1 MKNTRTT
8 LSGLRLV
15 LVAKL
20 AGLGGVLAGSPAIAH
35 AAPQPAT
42 APAPASATAVAA
54 DSPHGEHHHDGA
66 HHPGGHHSDGAAG
79 GPLVHRF
86 ENAAKWAKQF
96 DDPKRDAWQKPK
108 EIVAAMQ
115 IRPGMTVAD
124 IGAGTGYLLPHLA
137 QAVGDKGKV
146 LALDIE
152 ASMVQYMKERATRE
166 RLSVVLAQQVSGDN
180 PQLPKQSVDRVLLLD
195 VWHHVPQ
202 RVEYARKL
210 LQGLTPGGEV
220 YIVDFA
226 KESLRGPPKH
236 HRLLPED
243 ILSELR
249 AAGLTAQI
257 VKESLP
263 DQFIVV
269 GKRPAET
276 APTQ

>member
-1 MKNTRTT
+1 M
-8 LSGLRLV
+8 
-15 LVAKL
+15 
-20 AGLGGVLAGSPAIAH
+20 AGAAATAD

-42 APAPASATAVAA
+42 PPASATAAA
-54 DSPHGEHHHDGA
+54 AGKPAVTPPDSAHGEHHHDGA
-66 HHPGGHHSDGAAG
+66 LHPGGHHPDDAAG

-96 DDPKRDAWQKPK
+96 DDPTRDAWQKPK

-115 IRPGMTVAD
+115 IKPGMTVAD
-124 IGAGTGYLLPHLA
+124 IGAGTGYLLPYLA

-166 RLSVVLAQQVSGDN
+166 RLSVVVAQQVSGDN

-226 KESLRGPPKH
+226 KESRRGPPKH

-269 GKRPAET
+269 GKRPLET
-276 APTQ
+276 TPTP